1 MNVNILNKTEFN
13 LYGITNKSSRSGNAL
28 QLDGKINHL
37 NVISKSLNSKT
48 QEVGKIISSKDNPI
62 NLDNQ
67 PSSSKS
73 ILKNNN
79 ILTRL
84 LINEET
90 NKALI
95 SLSYLNPINKAKI
108 FNVGGKSI
116 NSNLF
121 KSLVQSL
128 NIEKSNIKNI
138 RHYLNLLTKFEFKLA
153 NSNLSLYKFDKTNQY
168 IFAMQKATDLL
179 NISFNSKGCFI
190 SKPSFNLIH
199 TNKKIEEEINNN
211 ANLKAPKV
219 IINLFYYVKTT
230 EQITETLILENKAKV
245 LTDQYESKFANL
257 TDYLTKL
264 FNAEVELNL
273 VRLYQPYQDPTIL
286 VQFLNSE
293 SYNNKFIKLVS
304 NLFKNVNVY
313 NKNEQSNIVADS
325 NLSLNNSKNSFSF
338 PSNISGV
345 NIKLAGRALNE
356 RVIPRLTVKR
366 AQRGSFN
373 RLNAKLIEKSMFTDK
388 TRKGSFS
395 FTVILGQNFK

>member
-67 PSSSKS
+67 PSSRKS

-95 SLSYLNPINKAKI
+95 FMSYLNPINKAKI

-211 ANLKAPKV
+211 ANLKAPKI

-313 NKNEQSNIVADS
+313 NKNEQSKIVADS
-325 NLSLNNSKNSFSF
+325 NL
-338 PSNISGV
+338 
-345 NIKLAGRALNE
+345 
-356 RVIPRLTVKR
+356 
-366 AQRGSFN
+366 
-373 RLNAKLIEKSMFTDK
+373 
-388 TRKGSFS
+388 
-395 FTVILGQNFK
+395 